1 MNGTSSLKTALK
13 TFQTEWSLSWIE
25 ALLLIGGGVAAVVL
39 HRALDMSLGLPG
51 HHGIEWMAIMIL
63 GRASSRFRG
72 AGTLTSMGASFASVL
87 PFLHGDNPFTW
98 IYYLLP
104 GPVMD
109 LAFRYLP
116 RYANKLWF
124 MVLLGGGNGGNGG
137 DSTGGTGL
145 ESGQGGGTNP
155 GSGGGGSGGVCGCSV
170 ALARWG
176 IRSGTGTLRSMLK
189 YFRSEHGPAQTRQPG

>member
-1 MNGTSSLKTALK
+1 MNGISSPKNISK
-13 TFQTEWSLSWIE
+13 SFPTEWSLTWIE
-25 ALLLIGGGVAAVVL
+25 ALLLIGGGVMAVVL
-39 HRALDMSLGLPG
+39 HRALDHGLGLPG

-72 AGTLTSMGASFASVL
+72 SGTLTSIGASFASVL

-124 MVLLGGGNGGNGG
+124 MVLLGGFAHATKPLGQLTVNLITGWPIGSFRFGVVYPFASHILYGMIGGLLG
-137 DSTGGTGL
+137 
-145 ESGQGGGTNP
+145 
-155 GSGGGGSGGVCGCSV
+155 
-170 ALARWG
+170 ALILFG
-176 IRSGTGTLRSMLK
+176 IRKISATAEK
-189 YFRSEHGPAQTRQPG
+189 

>member
-1 MNGTSSLKTALK
+1 MNGTSSLKK
-13 TFQTEWSLSWIE
+13 ISKSFPTEWSLTWIE
-25 ALLLIGGGVAAVVL
+25 ALLLIGGGVMAVIL
-39 HRALDMSLGLPG
+39 HRTTDLSLGLPG

-72 AGTLTSMGASFASVL
+72 AGTLTSIGASFASAL
-87 PFLHGDNPFTW
+87 PFLHGDNPLTW

-124 MVLLGGGNGGNGG
+124 MVLLGGFAHVTKPIGQLTVNLITGWPIGSFRFGVVYPFASHILYGMVGGLLG
-137 DSTGGTGL
+137 
-145 ESGQGGGTNP
+145 
-155 GSGGGGSGGVCGCSV
+155 
-170 ALARWG
+170 ALILFG
-176 IRSGTGTLRSMLK
+176 IRKISSK
-189 YFRSEHGPAQTRQPG
+189 AEK

>member
-1 MNGTSSLKTALK
+1 MNGTSSPRNTSRSY
-13 TFQTEWSLSWIE
+13 QTEWSLTWLE
-25 ALLLIGGGVAAVVL
+25 ALLLIGGGVMAVVL
-39 HRALDMSLGLPG
+39 HRVTDLSLGLPG

-72 AGTLTSMGASFASVL
+72 AGTLTSIGASFASVL
-87 PFLHGDNPFTW
+87 PFLHGDNPLTW

-124 MVLLGGGNGGNGG
+124 LALLGGFAHMTKPVGQLTVNLLTGWPIGSFRFGVVYPFASHILYGTIGGLLG
-137 DSTGGTGL
+137 
-145 ESGQGGGTNP
+145 
-155 GSGGGGSGGVCGCSV
+155 
-170 ALARWG
+170 ALILYG
-176 IRSGTGTLRSMLK
+176 IRRVSPKTEK
-189 YFRSEHGPAQTRQPG
+189 

>member
-1 MNGTSSLKTALK
+1 MNGTSSLKNRSK
-13 TFQTEWSLSWIE
+13 SFPTEWSLSWVE
-25 ALLLIGGGVAAVVL
+25 ALLLIGGGVMAVVL
-39 HRALDMSLGLPG
+39 HRALDSSLGLPG

-63 GRASSRFRG
+63 GRASSKFRG
-72 AGTLTSMGASFASVL
+72 AGTLTSIGASFASVL

-124 MVLLGGGNGGNGG
+124 MVLLGGFAHMTKPIDQVAVNLVTGWPIGSFRFGIVYPFTSHILFGMIGGLLGALVVLGINR
-137 DSTGGTGL
+137 SSKKS
-145 ESGQGGGTNP
+145 EQG
-155 GSGGGGSGGVCGCSV
+155 
-170 ALARWG
+170 
-176 IRSGTGTLRSMLK
+176 
-189 YFRSEHGPAQTRQPG
+189 